1 MFRSVSARTDSTVLF
16 PAGRWLTA
24 DIENL
29 RDRNRLS
36 FVDISERLAQFEA
49 NPASRVPLPA
59 TGSRQSGSGPAVRA
73 LIHAGNGLTW
83 NQVRIEVNG
92 SKMILLRAPGQERE
106 FHFPPN
112 VQVTA
117 DHALGMLMR
126 LAADGEW
133 RNPPLGSLEYE
144 RVSRAF
150 RRLRHLLQALVPL
163 PGDPFLKLRGAFIP
177 VFHIHLHPGLEAGIC
192 RQTFR

>member
-1 MFRSVSARTDSTVLF
+1 MLRSLSARTDSTVLF
-16 PAGRWLTA
+16 PSARWLTA
-24 DIENL
+24 DIETL

-49 NPASRVPLPA
+49 DPAARVPLPA
-59 TGSRQSGSGPAVRA
+59 VGIRQSGSAPAVRA

-92 SKMILLRAPGQERE
+92 SKMILLKAPGQERE

-150 RRLRHLLQALVPL
+150 CRLRQLLQSLVPL
-163 PGDPFLKLRGAFIP
+163 PGDPFMKLRGVFIP
-177 VFHIHLHPGLEAGIC
+177 LFQVSLHPGLGADFT
-192 RQTFR
+192 RQKPR